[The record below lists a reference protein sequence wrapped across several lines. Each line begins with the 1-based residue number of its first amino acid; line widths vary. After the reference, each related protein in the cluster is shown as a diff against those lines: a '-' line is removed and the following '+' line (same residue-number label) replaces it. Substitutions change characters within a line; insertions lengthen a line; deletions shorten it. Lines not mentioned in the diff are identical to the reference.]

1 MLAFLF
7 LLESLEKMLE
17 INF

>member
-7 LLESLEKMLE
+7 LGDELMSYKLRE
-17 INF
+17 